1 MVPEKNFRKRG
12 KQRSGPVEKLGNRQI
27 NKRENRQIERQKA
40 VQTDGGCLIRPSL
53 RGPNN
58 SITRS
63 FLFVSGS

>member
-1 MVPEKNFRKRG
+1 MVPEKNFRKTS
-12 KQRSGPVEKLGNRQI
+12 KQRTRQAEKLGNRQK
-27 NKRENRQIERQKA
+27 NKRANRQIEKQKA
-40 VQTDGGCLIRPSL
+40 VQTDGKYLIRPSL